1 MGLAMSL
8 SLDIEALPAEQAEAA
23 LSRLEALKAQLLA
36 ENKLQHYVPY
46 LKQAAF
52 HSAGAKYR
60 ERLLMAG
67 NQVGKTFAAAM
78 EVAMHG
84 TGLYPDWWRGHR
96 FDRPVQVWAC
106 GESNEVVRSSM
117 QKLLLGDPA
126 GTGCIPKHALLEVVI
141 ARGLGELAD
150 LIKVQHVSGS
160 ISTIALKSYAQG
172 RKRYLNETS
181 PDRHITKMTIDDAA
195 HITPERKAQHIAQYP
210 DYLRDVRLYGVPMV
224 GEGRVFTIPEDKLIV
239 APFERPKHWTRLG
252 GMDFGFS
259 HYAAFC
265 ELWHDRDVDVV
276 YLVRTLRIREAT
288 PHQHVEAVRHWGLKW
303 AWPHDGR
310 NQTLAGAGVPLMR
323 QYESAGLDMMFDHA
337 QFEDGGNS
345 VEAGIQMMI
354 DRMRGGRWKVFK
366 GENDGWLEEYRMFH
380 RKDGL
385 LVKIDDDAIS
395 ASRYAM
401 MCLRHGEVSIPPRPR
416 MTRRFGSWMSA

>member
-126 GTGCIPKHALLEVVI
+126 GTGCIPKHASAFR
-141 ARGLGELAD
+141 ARRLILPGLM
-150 LIKVQHVSGS
+150 
-160 ISTIALKSYAQG
+160 KSLT
-172 RKRYLNETS
+172 RTS
-181 PDRHITKMTIDDAA
+181 SSRC
-195 HITPERKAQHIAQYP
+195 
-210 DYLRDVRLYGVPMV
+210 LR
-224 GEGRVFTIPEDKLIV
+224 
-239 APFERPKHWTRLG
+239 ARPSRLG
-252 GMDFGFS
+252 
-259 HYAAFC
+259 
-265 ELWHDRDVDVV
+265 R
-276 YLVRTLRIREAT
+276 
-288 PHQHVEAVRHWGLKW
+288 
-303 AWPHDGR
+303 
-310 NQTLAGAGVPLMR
+310 
-323 QYESAGLDMMFDHA
+323 
-337 QFEDGGNS
+337 
-345 VEAGIQMMI
+345 
-354 DRMRGGRWKVFK
+354 
-366 GENDGWLEEYRMFH
+366 
-380 RKDGL
+380 
-385 LVKIDDDAIS
+385 
-395 ASRYAM
+395 
-401 MCLRHGEVSIPPRPR
+401 
-416 MTRRFGSWMSA
+416 